1 MLSLLLFLAT
11 VALKVR
17 SHWRL
22 HDLNYVVERRMVAG
36 ANCRDGLALFWDSA
50 PRLGMQPEEY
60 GLRHASHPPDGLG
73 AYFGPPS
80 VAWPVRVWRN
90 PMAGTR
96 STVILV
102 PYWLAGCAFAV
113 APLAWAIRGPGRRAR
128 WRKRRGL
135 CPACG
140 YDLRA
145 TPERCPECGKIPAT

>member
-22 HDLNYVVERRMVAG
+22 HDLNYVAERRMVAG
-36 ANCRDGLALFWDSA
+36 ANCRAGLALFWDSA
-50 PRLGMQPEEY
+50 PRLGMRTDEY
-60 GLRHASHPPDGLG
+60 GLRHVSHPPDGLG

-90 PMAGTR
+90 PMAG

-113 APLAWAIRGPGRRAR
+113 ALAAADRPHVMRRRRSISSAFGPS
-128 WRKRRGL
+128 GL
-135 CPACG
+135 V
-140 YDLRA
+140 RV
-145 TPERCPECGKIPAT
+145 